1 MNGFNRAVWFDIP
14 IVDLERTTTFDAQV
28 LNVKAGR
35 ASLEDT
41 PFSVFEHADG
51 NGGRLVPKAG
61 EVAADKGIL
70 LSVNAHGRLRDAVE
84 KVQSH
89 GGSIIADVPSLGP
102 HGFRTL
108 IIDSEENGLALH
120 SETDQ

>member
-1 MNGFNRAVWFDIP
+1 MGDDRLNLSTP
-14 IVDLERTTTFDAQV
+14 ERLFTFLKGHIQ
-28 LNVKAGR
+28 L
-35 ASLEDT
+35 
-41 PFSVFEHADG
+41 P
-51 NGGRLVPKAG
+51 GRLVPKAG

-70 LSVNAHGRLRDAVE
+70 LSVYAHGRLRDAVE

-108 IIDSEENGLALH
+108 IIDSEGNGLALH